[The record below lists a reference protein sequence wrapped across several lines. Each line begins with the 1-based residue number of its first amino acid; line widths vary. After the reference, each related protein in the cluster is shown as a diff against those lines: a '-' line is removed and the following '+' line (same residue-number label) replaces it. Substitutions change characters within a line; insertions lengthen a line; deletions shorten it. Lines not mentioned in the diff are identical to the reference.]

1 MDYRESGRISLLMC
15 CVHVVLDLK
24 LLNHKRKKCRHVIFS
39 TIYSEKN
46 IPVHVLQILFG
57 YVYIVYM
64 SFD

>member
-15 CVHVVLDLK
+15 CGHVVLDLK
-24 LLNHKRKKCRHVIFS
+24 LLNHKRHVIFS